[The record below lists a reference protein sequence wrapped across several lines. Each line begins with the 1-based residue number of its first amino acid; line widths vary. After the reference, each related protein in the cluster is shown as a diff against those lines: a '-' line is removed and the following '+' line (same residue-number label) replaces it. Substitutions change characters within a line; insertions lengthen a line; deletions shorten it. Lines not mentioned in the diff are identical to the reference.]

1 MKLGSK
7 FNVLPPGIYI
17 LGISQSV
24 HKYPLLVHVE
34 FLREIRLQLLV
45 TEILFCVLYNRLYS
59 YSTKVIQ
66 IRYSPWT
73 KVLKN
78 NINNSSLLLQ
88 YPSFPDLTQIKEM
101 REALGISLPKL
112 EKHTGVKRSLLRKLE
127 SGETSTSYKNA
138 TAIFSY
144 LVNSVNVTKK
154 TVGVFSNHN
163 IVSITPDE
171 TVEKARTIMTEG
183 KYDVLPIITKSGI
196 LRGQI
201 SIFKLNPKKIK
212 NENEIIVDEVSEEA
226 PVSVPHYIPVHWIR
240 IFLQEPGTCIMITK
254 SGKYVG
260 IINLHHLIT
269 HL

>member
-1 MKLGSK
+1 M
-7 FNVLPPGIYI
+7 
-17 LGISQSV
+17 GISHGV

-34 FLREIRLQLLV
+34 FLREILLQLLV
-45 TEILFCVLYNRLYS
+45 TEILFHVPSSKVLS
-59 YSTKVIQ
+59 YYTMVIQ
-66 IRYSPWT
+66 IRYSSGA

-78 NINNSSLLLQ
+78 NINNPSLLLQ

-101 REALGISLPKL
+101 REALKISLPKL

-127 SGETSTSYKNA
+127 SGEASTSYKNA

-154 TVGVFSNHN
+154 TVGVFSNQN

-171 TVEKARTIMTEG
+171 TVEKARTIMTES
-183 KYDVLPIITKSGI
+183 KYDVLPIITKGGI
-196 LRGQI
+196 LKGQI

-212 NENEIIVDEVSEEA
+212 NESKATVMEVSDEA
-226 PVSVPHYIPVHWIR
+226 PISVPHNIPVHWIR
-240 IFLQEPGTCIMITK
+240 IFLQEPGTCVMITK

-269 HL
+269 NL